1 MIFNLELFKQHLQ
14 DAEVIM
20 FKNEIRGSLTYLQYG
35 MEVRNKIYSL
45 AMDMLRDDEF
55 KEIKLSDIIRKSD
68 VVKLDSISLIS
79 ENYFSIIENNFN
91 MAAGHEI
98 PFYLFLKKYL
108 KLFRPVVFPIKF
120 FNFGSVFRFPKKT
133 KFPFNLG
140 ERRSFLECFIVYKNE
155 KSKEKYINWA
165 VEWNRQ
171 LIKEKLH
178 LPSIEVERPLI
189 TNKSFS
195 RKTICIDSLTPIGI
209 SVITGMSYFHDDIFT
224 KLLEIKYKH
233 NLTGKSKL
241 FHAMHFGISD
251 NLFFS
256 YLINCHDGRGFRMLN
271 NIAPLHIEIIISD
284 DVKPKPFELELIT
297 KYLDEKKYRYNVE
310 YAKKLQKPRFY
321 IKKNIINGTPLT
333 IIFSHYNSS
342 SMTLFYRGDFAT
354 QEFKINDLYLID
366 DFLKKND
373 EEIICHFKII
383 EAETIVE
390 CDTIEDV
397 NRSLLDGKVCKI
409 YLKNNDNNI
418 QNWNQKLLLVHVL
431 GFCISKNSGYDILT
445 GDSGFTLAYIS
456 KRS

>member
-209 SVITGMSYFHDDIFT
+209 SVITGMSYFHDDLFT

-297 KYLDEKKYRYNVE
+297 KYLD
-310 YAKKLQKPRFY
+310 
-321 IKKNIINGTPLT
+321 
-333 IIFSHYNSS
+333 
-342 SMTLFYRGDFAT
+342 
-354 QEFKINDLYLID
+354 
-366 DFLKKND
+366 
-373 EEIICHFKII
+373 
-383 EAETIVE
+383 
-390 CDTIEDV
+390 
-397 NRSLLDGKVCKI
+397 
-409 YLKNNDNNI
+409 
-418 QNWNQKLLLVHVL
+418 
-431 GFCISKNSGYDILT
+431 
-445 GDSGFTLAYIS
+445 
-456 KRS
+456 